1 MILHLSIFGLLVVL
15 IAVIVLSTR
24 EGFDTPATTVTV
36 TKMCKD
42 AAHVCTGT
50 DDDCKDGRNTYIN
63 IYGKTSATTAQNV
76 RIVYSSTS
84 NTITGTASSDSLLTE
99 TAVASPAPS
108 SSTTPDALITNVN
121 INRLAEGKTY
131 YIIPKTNTT
140 YTAGGTAVPLLGS
153 FTYRAADALA
163 CPPASSTPARATAV
177 ISFRCKEGS
186 NVRMYGHTTKTTAVQ
201 AKIVYSSTANTIAAG
216 GVSDRVLSTSVVFQP
231 RTMLTPTLV
240 AIVSLA
246 DLADNKTYYIIG
258 SADATYTNGVTTLLG
273 SFVHQTS
280 ELDSCP
286 VPVPVVPRD
295 RDRSR
300 PSSRRDD
307 DGKSEVKMSD
317 TAYDALTAKQRAD
330 LLRDVKRIMRD
341 EIRASRRMNPSADRD
356 EDGDGSC
363 DDDGDSD
370 AVQQGREFSQRCRK
384 MAGDDA
390 AEDAEVRCPT
400 YPNGTCPP
408 VPDMSKYIRKDAIPC
423 WGCAIDF

>member
-15 IAVIVLSTR
+15 IAAIVLSTR

-36 TKMCKD
+36 TKLCKD
-42 AAHVCTGT
+42 TAHSCIGT
-50 DDDCKDGRNTYIN
+50 YDDCKDGKNTYIN

-84 NTITGTASSDSLLTE
+84 DTITGTASSDSLLTE
-99 TAVASPAPS
+99 TAMVSPAS
-108 SSTTPDALITNVN
+108 LSTADHDPMITNVN
-121 INRLAEGKTY
+121 INRLTEGKTY

-140 YTAGGTAVPLLGS
+140 YTAGGTTVPLLGS
-153 FTYRAADALA
+153 FVYRAADALA
-163 CPPASSTPARATAV
+163 CPPASTPTTRATAV

-186 NVRMYGHTTKTTAVQ
+186 NVRLYGHTTKTTAVQ

-231 RTMLTPTLV
+231 RTALTPTLV

-246 DLADNKTYYIIG
+246 DLANNKTYYIIN

-295 RDRSR
+295 RERRSR
-300 PSSRRDD
+300 QSSTDD

-317 TAYDALTAKQRAD
+317 TAYDALTVKQRAD

-341 EIRASRRMNPSADRD
+341 EIRASRRMNPSAGRD
-356 EDGDGSC
+356 EDDDGSC

-370 AVQQGREFSQRCRK
+370 AAQQGREFSHRRRK
-384 MAGDDA
+384 MTGDDGDDA
-390 AEDAEVRCPT
+390 AEARCPT
-400 YPNGTCPP
+400 YPNGSCPP

>member
-1 MILHLSIFGLLVVL
+1 MILHLGIFGLLVVL
-15 IAVIVLSTR
+15 IAAIVLSTR
-24 EGFDTPATTVTV
+24 EGFNAPATTVTV

-42 AAHVCTGT
+42 TAHVCTGT
-50 DDDCKDGRNTYIN
+50 TDDCKDGRNTYIN

-84 NTITGTASSDSLLTE
+84 DTITGTASSDSLLTE
-99 TAVASPAPS
+99 TAVASPAPA

-131 YIIPKTNTT
+131 YIIPKVNTT
-140 YTAGGTAVPLLGS
+140 YTAGGTTVPLLGS
-153 FTYRAADALA
+153 FVYRAADALA
-163 CPPASSTPARATAV
+163 CPPASTPTARPTAV

-186 NVRMYGHTTKTTAVQ
+186 NVRLYGHTTKTTAVQ
-201 AKIVYSSTANTIAAG
+201 AKIVYSSTANTIDAG

-231 RTMLTPTLV
+231 RTALTPTLV

-246 DLADNKTYYIIG
+246 DLANNKTYYIIN

-295 RDRSR
+295 RERRSQ
-300 PSSRRDD
+300 SSSAD

-317 TAYDALTAKQRAD
+317 TAYDALTVKQRAD
-330 LLRDVKRIMRD
+330 LLRDVKRIMRE

-370 AVQQGREFSQRCRK
+370 AAQQGREFSQRRCK
-384 MAGDDA
+384 MAGDDD
-390 AEDAEVRCPT
+390 DAVEARCPT